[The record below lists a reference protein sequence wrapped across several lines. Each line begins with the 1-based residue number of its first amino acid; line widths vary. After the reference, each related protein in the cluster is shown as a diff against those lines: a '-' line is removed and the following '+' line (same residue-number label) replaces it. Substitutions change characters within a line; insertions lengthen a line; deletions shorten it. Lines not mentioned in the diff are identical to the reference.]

1 MNGHDGKQVQYAD
14 RTYPRTGALFEG
26 RSCSSLIEADR
37 YLLAGQRYIELNPAR
52 ASVVSAP
59 GD

>member
-1 MNGHDGKQVQYAD
+1 
-14 RTYPRTGALFEG
+14 LFESG
-26 RSCSSLIEADR
+26 FRSSLIEADR